1 MSSRPESGMTISF
14 HCANDFTMKPFH
26 YGWDPICV
34 EERSA
39 TLPHRGEYRPTGQA
53 RRLSVVEPNID
64 VTKA

>member
-1 MSSRPESGMTISF
+1 
-14 HCANDFTMKPFH
+14 MKPFH

-53 RRLSVVEPNID
+53 RRLSIAERNID

>member
-1 MSSRPESGMTISF
+1 MTISF

-39 TLPHRGEYRPTGQA
+39 TLPHRATAALQSKPMLQSPPA
-53 RRLSVVEPNID
+53 
-64 VTKA
+64 